1 MPTGYTAYI
10 EDGNITT
17 GKEFLK
23 LCLREFGIAVDMR
36 NEPLSVPVPAH
47 FEPDEWYKNH
57 YMNMVK
63 KLKEN
68 ESLTFEEVKLRRQR
82 EHDKE
87 VKSARRAIAQMTEVN
102 ERYKQIR
109 KQIEAWT
116 PPTEDYNG
124 IKQFAIDQIEKSMN
138 TEDQFDYYQKIIDK
152 PFDDSDEAV
161 REYMVRYLA
170 DLQNAAERSKR
181 NYEKAMARAN
191 EKTEFMKVF
200 LESLSAMDA
209 VEERRGRWI
218 MHDDFLGLTCE
229 CSECH
234 IETCGDSPYCPN
246 CGARM
251 DKEERL

>member
-36 NEPLSVPVPAH
+36 DEPLSVPVPAH

-161 REYMVRYLA
+161 REYMVGHLA

-181 NYEKAMARAN
+181 DYEKAMARAN

-200 LESLSAMDA
+200 LESLSVMDA
-209 VEERRGRWI
+209 VQERRGRWI

-234 IETCGDSPYCPN
+234 IETRGDSPYCPN

-251 DKEERL
+251 DKEVET

>member
-36 NEPLSVPVPAH
+36 DEPLSVPVPAH

-138 TEDQFDYYQKIIDK
+138 TEDHFNYYQKIIDE

-161 REYMVRYLA
+161 REYMVRHLA

-181 NYEKAMARAN
+181 NYEKAIARAN
-191 EKTEFMKVF
+191 EKTEFMEVF
-200 LESLSAMDA
+200 LESLSVMDA

-218 MHDDFLGLTCE
+218 THDDFLGLTCE

-251 DKEERL
+251 DKEVET

>member
-36 NEPLSVPVPAH
+36 DEPLSVPVPAH

-68 ESLTFEEVKLRRQR
+68 ESLTFEDVKLRRQR
-82 EHDKE
+82 EHDQE

-138 TEDQFDYYQKIIDK
+138 TEDHF
-152 PFDDSDEAV
+152 
-161 REYMVRYLA
+161 
-170 DLQNAAERSKR
+170 
-181 NYEKAMARAN
+181 
-191 EKTEFMKVF
+191 
-200 LESLSAMDA
+200 
-209 VEERRGRWI
+209 
-218 MHDDFLGLTCE
+218 
-229 CSECH
+229 
-234 IETCGDSPYCPN
+234 
-246 CGARM
+246 
-251 DKEERL
+251 

>member
-36 NEPLSVPVPAH
+36 DEPLSVPVPAH

-63 KLKEN
+63 KLKES

-87 VKSARRAIAQMTEVN
+87 VKSARRIIAQMTEVN

-138 TEDQFDYYQKIIDK
+138 PEDHFDYYQKIIDE

-161 REYMVRYLA
+161 REYMVRHLA

-181 NYEKAMARAN
+181 NYEKAIARAN

-200 LESLSAMDA
+200 LESLSVMDA
-209 VEERRGRWI
+209 VEERDVEDGSCTTTSW
-218 MHDDFLGLTCE
+218 
-229 CSECH
+229 
-234 IETCGDSPYCPN
+234 
-246 CGARM
+246 A
-251 DKEERL
+251 

>member
-23 LCLREFGIAVDMR
+23 LCLREFGIAIDMR
-36 NEPLSVPVPAH
+36 DEPLSVPVPAH

-124 IKQFAIDQIEKSMN
+124 IKQFAVDQIEKSMN
-138 TEDQFDYYQKIIDK
+138 TEDQFDYYQKIIDE

-161 REYMVRYLA
+161 REYMVRHLA

-181 NYEKAMARAN
+181 NYEKAIARAN

-200 LESLSAMDA
+200 LESLSVMDA

-251 DKEERL
+251 DKEVET

>member
-23 LCLREFGIAVDMR
+23 LCLREFGIAIDMR
-36 NEPLSVPVPAH
+36 DEPLSVPVPAH

-124 IKQFAIDQIEKSMN
+124 IKQFAVDQIEKSMN
-138 TEDQFDYYQKIIDK
+138 TEDQFDYYQKIIDE

-161 REYMVRYLA
+161 REYMVRHLA

-181 NYEKAMARAN
+181 NYEKAIARAN

-200 LESLSAMDA
+200 LESLSVMDA

-218 MHDDFLGLTCE
+218 MHDDFL
-229 CSECH
+229 
-234 IETCGDSPYCPN
+234 
-246 CGARM
+246 A
-251 DKEERL
+251 

>member
-36 NEPLSVPVPAH
+36 DEPLSVPVPAH

-138 TEDQFDYYQKIIDK
+138 PEDHFDYYQKIIDE

-161 REYMVRYLA
+161 REYMVRHLA

-181 NYEKAMARAN
+181 NYEKAIARAN

-200 LESLSAMDA
+200 LESLSVMDA
-209 VEERRGRWI
+209 VEERDVEDGSCTTTSW
-218 MHDDFLGLTCE
+218 
-229 CSECH
+229 
-234 IETCGDSPYCPN
+234 
-246 CGARM
+246 A
-251 DKEERL
+251 

>member
-36 NEPLSVPVPAH
+36 DEPLSVPVPAH

-57 YMNMVK
+57 YMNTVK

-138 TEDQFDYYQKIIDK
+138 PEDHFDYYQKIIDE

-161 REYMVRYLA
+161 REYMVRHLA

-181 NYEKAMARAN
+181 NYEKAIARAN

-200 LESLSAMDA
+200 LESLSVMDA
-209 VEERRGRWI
+209 VEERDVEDGSCTTTSW
-218 MHDDFLGLTCE
+218 
-229 CSECH
+229 S
-234 IETCGDSPYCPN
+234 
-246 CGARM
+246 
-251 DKEERL
+251 

>member
-23 LCLREFGIAVDMR
+23 LCLREFGIAIDMR
-36 NEPLSVPVPAH
+36 DEPLSVPVPAH

-57 YMNMVK
+57 YMNTVK

-124 IKQFAIDQIEKSMN
+124 IKQFAVDQIEKSMN
-138 TEDQFDYYQKIIDK
+138 TEDQFDYYQKIIDE

-161 REYMVRYLA
+161 REYMVRHLA

-181 NYEKAMARAN
+181 NYEKAIARAN

-200 LESLSAMDA
+200 LESLSVMDA

-251 DKEERL
+251 DKEVET

>member
-36 NEPLSVPVPAH
+36 DEPLSVPVPAH

-68 ESLTFEEVKLRRQR
+68 ESLTFEDVKLRRQR
-82 EHDKE
+82 EHDQE

-138 TEDQFDYYQKIIDK
+138 TEDHFDYYQKIIDK

-161 REYMVRYLA
+161 REYMVRHLA
-170 DLQNAAERSKR
+170 DLQNAAERSK
-181 NYEKAMARAN
+181 
-191 EKTEFMKVF
+191 
-200 LESLSAMDA
+200 
-209 VEERRGRWI
+209 
-218 MHDDFLGLTCE
+218 
-229 CSECH
+229 
-234 IETCGDSPYCPN
+234 
-246 CGARM
+246 
-251 DKEERL
+251 

>member
-1 MPTGYTAYI
+1 
-10 EDGNITT
+10 
-17 GKEFLK
+17 
-23 LCLREFGIAVDMR
+23 
-36 NEPLSVPVPAH
+36 
-47 FEPDEWYKNH
+47 
-57 YMNMVK
+57 
-63 KLKEN
+63 
-68 ESLTFEEVKLRRQR
+68 
-82 EHDKE
+82 
-87 VKSARRAIAQMTEVN
+87 
-102 ERYKQIR
+102 
-109 KQIEAWT
+109 
-116 PPTEDYNG
+116 
-124 IKQFAIDQIEKSMN
+124 
-138 TEDQFDYYQKIIDK
+138 
-152 PFDDSDEAV
+152 
-161 REYMVRYLA
+161 MVRYLA

-251 DKEERL
+251 DKEVET

>member
-36 NEPLSVPVPAH
+36 DEPLSVPVPAH

-138 TEDQFDYYQKIIDK
+138 TEDHFDYYQKIIDE

-161 REYMVRYLA
+161 REYMVRHLA

-181 NYEKAMARAN
+181 NYEKAIARAN

-200 LESLSAMDA
+200 LESLSVMDA
-209 VEERRGRWI
+209 VEERDVEDGSCTTTSW
-218 MHDDFLGLTCE
+218 
-229 CSECH
+229 
-234 IETCGDSPYCPN
+234 
-246 CGARM
+246 A
-251 DKEERL
+251 

>member
-10 EDGNITT
+10 ENGSITT

-36 NEPLSVPVPAH
+36 DEPLSVPVPAH
-47 FEPDEWYKNH
+47 FEPDGWYKDH
-57 YMNMVK
+57 YMNTVK
-63 KLKEN
+63 KWKEN
-68 ESLTFEEVKLRRQR
+68 ESLTFAEAKLRRQR

-87 VKSARRAIAQMTEVN
+87 IQSARRAIARMTEVN

-138 TEDQFDYYQKIIDK
+138 TEDQFDYYQKIIDE

-161 REYMVRYLA
+161 REYMVRHLA

-181 NYEKAMARAN
+181 DYEKAIARAN

-200 LESLSAMDA
+200 LESLSAMDT

-251 DKEERL
+251 DKEVEV